1 MLLLFNSFIHIR
13 EEDRCK
19 SFIKHRKL
27 FLALTCNAGGAGGE
41 KGVAIICWNDNDLK
55 LESRKQMLLLTIL
68 YDQICC
74 SIVIIIICSFII
86 ELAA

>member
-55 LESRKQMLLLTIL
+55 LESRKQMLLLTITIRSNML
-68 YDQICC
+68 QY
-74 SIVIIIICSFII
+74 SYNNNNM
-86 ELAA
+86 